1 MRPQI
6 AKYFSYMLFNL
17 RLRIEGNK
25 VFFNKLCKYPSNKES
40 IYLLDTKAI
49 AIVLLLGAFFTIF
62 SL

>member
-1 MRPQI
+1 MVMRPQI

-49 AIVLLLGAFFTIF
+49 ALVLLL
-62 SL
+62 